1 MRGFVIG
8 LHSFCMQFACIVH
21 ATASVL
27 HAVCEVSRSLVKI
40 RWENRKNSV

>member
-8 LHSFCMQFACIVH
+8 LHAFCMQIACIVH

-27 HAVCEVSRSLVKI
+27 HAVCEVSRSIVKM
-40 RWENRKNSV
+40 RLENRKNRV